1 LLKCGFFSSAF
12 CEAAL
17 VDMYAKCG
25 QVADARRAFDGIAWP
40 GSPCVAAGA
49 ELQRRR
55 RRRGRRRVMQTE
67 LRETREERGEENGGA
82 RVWRGIW
89 RASKNG
95 G

>member
-55 RRRGRRRVMQTE
+55 RRRVMQTE